1 MNAQLRIVFAI
12 IMPFVAC
19 GLQWLIWDAYIK
31 PYVWFLFFPTA
42 FFCAWLGGL
51 RGGLVGTLIS
61 ALLVW
66 YVYIPPQFSF
76 ALDNPA
82 SAWSIGI
89 FVVMGGLFAWF
100 FERLTQAMRRTDE
113 ALAET
118 RSANEKITTLYRQ
131 TLDLDELKS
140 QFFANVSH
148 ELRTPLTLIMSP
160 LAQRLTAGNQRE
172 AVRRQDE
179 MMLRNAR
186 LLYRHVTDLL
196 DAAKLQSGHMTID
209 YARVDLGGLTRA
221 MAAQFDSLAQEK
233 RFDYRIDVPASMT
246 AEVDGERIQRILLN
260 LLSNAF
266 KFTPDGGR
274 IEVRLRAEAEEAVLD
289 VEDNGDGVAAD
300 MREAV
305 FERFRQVEGGAQRR
319 YGGTGLG
326 LAIVKEFAELHG
338 GGASVT
344 DAPGGG
350 ALFRVRL
357 PRRAPAGVVIQDS
370 VSHLDPIMDRQATDE
385 LRSPA
390 RTAAPEASQEA
401 ADKAPLVLVVE
412 DNADM
417 NAFIAET
424 LRPHYRVVSAFDGR
438 QGLAVALAR
447 QPDLILCDIMMPVM
461 SGDQMVAEL
470 RRQFGSDE
478 VPIVMLTA
486 RTDDTLRVSLFEQG
500 IQGYLNKPFS
510 ADELLARV
518 AGLVAS
524 RQRTLDELTR
534 SERQLKEAQRLAGVG
549 SWTWDLHSDAP
560 VWSEEMYRLFGL
572 DSSRPPPPFMAN
584 ADLFTPESW
593 QRLAAL
599 REKAITEGGSYEC
612 EAEVV
617 RPDGSHRVV
626 VSRGEAQRDAS
637 GVVVRVHGTVHDI
650 SELRQSQKELQE
662 SEQRF
667 KVALAKS
674 PVAVFEQDLNLRYT
688 WIFNSRL
695 GYTATEVIGKS
706 DAEIMDPACLT
717 ALVAIK
723 RRVIDSGQ
731 ATRQE
736 VAVAAPGAALEFYDL
751 YVEPR
756 RDQAGAVTGVICAA
770 TDVTIRKQT
779 EEQLRQLNEQL
790 ESRVEARTRE
800 LVCAKEEAEAANI
813 AKSSFL
819 ANMSHEIRTP
829 MNGILGMVNILR
841 RDGLT
846 SKQIERVDAIDTSAR
861 HLLSI
866 INDILDISKIE
877 AGKIDLEEVPVTID
891 SLLAN
896 VRSIIA
902 ERARAK
908 NIRLAIQE
916 EPLPPDLMG
925 DPTRLQQALLN
936 YAANAVKFTETGAVT
951 LHVRQQAETADG
963 VMVRFEV
970 RDTGIGIAPE
980 ALPRLFSAFEQAD
993 SSMTRKYGGTG
1004 LGLAITHRLAAL
1016 MGGESGV
1023 ESTPGLGS
1031 TFWFTARL
1039 KKGAEV
1045 TAAPPATNADVEALI
1060 HKAIAGHRTL
1070 VVDDDPINREVAK
1083 FLLEDIGLRVDTAED
1098 GEEAVAM
1105 ATMTDYAVIFMDM
1118 QMPKTNGLQ
1127 ATRQIREIPGCRQ
1140 TPIIA
1145 MTANVFTEDKIR
1157 CFEAGMNDFLTKPF
1171 NPDELF
1177 ATLLRSLT
1185 QPAV

>member
-1 MNAQLRIVFAI
+1 MI
-12 IMPFVAC
+12 
-19 GLQWLIWDAYIK
+19 
-31 PYVWFLFFPTA
+31 
-42 FFCAWLGGL
+42 
-51 RGGLVGTLIS
+51 
-61 ALLVW
+61 
-66 YVYIPPQFSF
+66 
-76 ALDNPA
+76 
-82 SAWSIGI
+82 
-89 FVVMGGLFAWF
+89 
-100 FERLTQAMRRTDE
+100 
-113 ALAET
+113 
-118 RSANEKITTLYRQ
+118 
-131 TLDLDELKS
+131 
-140 QFFANVSH
+140 
-148 ELRTPLTLIMSP
+148 
-160 LAQRLTAGNQRE
+160 
-172 AVRRQDE
+172 
-179 MMLRNAR
+179 
-186 LLYRHVTDLL
+186 
-196 DAAKLQSGHMTID
+196 
-209 YARVDLGGLTRA
+209 
-221 MAAQFDSLAQEK
+221 
-233 RFDYRIDVPASMT
+233 
-246 AEVDGERIQRILLN
+246 
-260 LLSNAF
+260 
-266 KFTPDGGR
+266 
-274 IEVRLRAEAEEAVLD
+274 
-289 VEDNGDGVAAD
+289 
-300 MREAV
+300 
-305 FERFRQVEGGAQRR
+305 
-319 YGGTGLG
+319 
-326 LAIVKEFAELHG
+326 
-338 GGASVT
+338 
-344 DAPGGG
+344 
-350 ALFRVRL
+350 
-357 PRRAPAGVVIQDS
+357 
-370 VSHLDPIMDRQATDE
+370 
-385 LRSPA
+385 
-390 RTAAPEASQEA
+390 
-401 ADKAPLVLVVE
+401 
-412 DNADM
+412 
-417 NAFIAET
+417 
-424 LRPHYRVVSAFDGR
+424 
-438 QGLAVALAR
+438 
-447 QPDLILCDIMMPVM
+447 
-461 SGDQMVAEL
+461 
-470 RRQFGSDE
+470 
-478 VPIVMLTA
+478 
-486 RTDDTLRVSLFEQG
+486 
-500 IQGYLNKPFS
+500 
-510 ADELLARV
+510 
-518 AGLVAS
+518 
-524 RQRTLDELTR
+524 
-534 SERQLKEAQRLAGVG
+534 
-549 SWTWDLHSDAP
+549 
-560 VWSEEMYRLFGL
+560 
-572 DSSRPPPPFMAN
+572 
-584 ADLFTPESW
+584 
-593 QRLAAL
+593 
-599 REKAITEGGSYEC
+599 
-612 EAEVV
+612 
-617 RPDGSHRVV
+617 
-626 VSRGEAQRDAS
+626 
-637 GVVVRVHGTVHDI
+637 VRVHGTVHDI

-723 RRVIDSGQ
+723 RGVIDSGQ

-736 VAVAAPGAALEFYDL
+736 VAVAAPGAAIEFYDL

-846 SKQIERVDAIDTSAR
+846 PKQIERVDAIDISAR

-951 LHVRQQAETADG
+951 LHVRQQAETADR

-1098 GEEAVAM
+1098 GEEAVVM
-1105 ATMTDYAVIFMDM
+1105 ATTTDYAVIFMDM

-1127 ATRQIREIPGCRQ
+1127 ATRQIREIPGCRR